1 MLPAL
6 RYVAGKSGVVPVREV
21 SDALAKE
28 FNLTEAEL
36 SELLPS
42 GRAPLFYNRVQWA
55 ITHMRKAALFATPQR
70 GCVSITQRG
79 KEVLSKNPKRVD
91 MRLLAD
97 FPEFQ
102 EFRSKK
108 QEVAKPEKKA
118 KDEVA
123 SNKTPDEIIED
134 GYQVLRTSLA
144 TDLLDKIK
152 ICSPYFFEQLVVDLI
167 LKMGYGGS
175 RSDAGTAFRRSGDGG
190 IDGFINEDRLG
201 LSVIYTQAK
210 RWADK
215 PVGRPEVQQF
225 QGALTGRGANKGIF
239 ITTSYF
245 TKEAREYAEGLQS
258 SRIILID
265 GEQLTALMID
275 YGIGVTTVAS
285 YEVKRIDSDYFTEGD
300 E

>member
-6 RYVAGKSGVVPVREV
+6 RYVAGKSGAVPVREV

-55 ITHMRKAALFATPQR
+55 ITHIRKALLFTTPQR
-70 GCVSITQRG
+70 GCVAITQRG
-79 KEVLSKNPKRVD
+79 IEVLSKNPKRVD
-91 MRLLAD
+91 MRLLAA

-108 QEVAKPEKKA
+108 QEVAKPENKQVA
-118 KDEVA
+118 A

-144 TDLLDKIK
+144 ADLLDRVLN
-152 ICSPYFFEQLVVDLI
+152 CSPSFFERLVVELI
-167 LKMGYGGS
+167 VKMGYGGS
-175 RSDAGTAFRRSGDGG
+175 RVDAGKAFCRSGDGG
-190 IDGFINEDRLG
+190 LDGIIKEDRLG
-201 LSVIYTQAK
+201 LDAIYTQAK
-210 RWADK
+210 RWTEK
-215 PVGRPEVQQF
+215 PVERPDVQQF

-245 TKEAREYAEGLQS
+245 TKGAREYAEGLQS
-258 SRIILID
+258 SRIVLID
-265 GEQLTALMID
+265 GEQLAELMID
-275 YGIGVTTVAS
+275 YGIGVATAAT
-285 YEVKRIDSDYFTEGD
+285 YEVKRIDSDYFSEG
-300 E
+300 EEQ